1 MDAYLATKV
10 HDPKSALAAVMNL
23 TLKHTADVLTM
34 FVDIIAEKYGIDAEE
49 MMDAVSADERFT
61 GLVVDPLLHAAA
73 PEDEPSTVPAI
84 PVEAVAAAAAAS
96 AKRRGPKK
104 LSEMTAEERAAH
116 DAKVAARQ
124 ATRLAAAVVAAAE
137 PEPVA
142 AEPEPAAAEPK
153 VMKTFKIKPKGSAA
167 AAQPSLAGGGPGTT
181 TS

>member
-49 MMDAVSADERFT
+49 MMDAVSADQRFT

-73 PEDEPSTVPAI
+73 PAEEPSTVPALS
-84 PVEAVAAAAAAS
+84 VEAVAAAAAA

-124 ATRLAAAVVAAAE
+124 ATRLAAAPAPA
-137 PEPVA
+137 PEPVPVT
-142 AEPEPAAAEPK
+142 EPPK
-153 VMKTFKIKPKGSAA
+153 VLKTFKIKPRGSAPA
-167 AAQPSLAGGGPGTT
+167 VPLPS
-181 TS
+181 

>member
-49 MMDAVSADERFT
+49 MMDVVSADERFT
-61 GLVVDPLLHAAA
+61 GLVVDPLLHAAVPA
-73 PEDEPSTVPAI
+73 EEPSTVPAVS
-84 PVEAVAAAAAAS
+84 VEAVAAAAAAA

-124 ATRLAAAVVAAAE
+124 ATRLAAAT
-137 PEPVA
+137 VA

>member
-10 HDPKSALAAVMNL
+10 RDPKSALAAVMNL

-73 PEDEPSTVPAI
+73 PAEEPSTVPAVSAAAV
-84 PVEAVAAAAAAS
+84 VEAA

-116 DAKVAARQ
+116 NAKVAARQ
-124 ATRLAAAVVAAAE
+124 ATRLAAAVVQPVAAE
-137 PEPVA
+137 PEPAA

-167 AAQPSLAGGGPGTT
+167 AAPLPPS
-181 TS
+181 